1 MIISLE
7 MSPENM
13 RDRIYT
19 MLGSGLFMASDFS
32 KGDINIDDF
41 KTWSNKKFE
50 NID

>member
-19 MLGSGLFMASDFS
+19 MLGSGLFKASDIRQQM
-32 KGDINIDDF
+32 KLLL
-41 KTWSNKKFE
+41 KVLQLE
-50 NID
+50 MAL